1 MPYKIVKNRGKN
13 TFRVINSKTK
23 KIKAK
28 STTLKKAKKQ
38 VRLLYLLERNPNFKT
53 KTIKLRK
60 KNKI

>member
-13 TFRVINSKTK
+13 TYKVINVYNG

-38 VRLLYLLERNPNFKT
+38 IRLLYLIERT
-53 KTIKLRK
+53 DQSK
-60 KNKI
+60 KNTRTKKRKY